1 MAEWLKGRK
10 QEGVSRGVRDGFWL
24 PMGAGSA
31 QCSFLEGAELKGAVS
46 LPGGSQGDHGDIW
59 EAQPLSLGD

>member
-31 QCSFLEGAELKGAVS
+31 QCSFLEAAELRGAV
-46 LPGGSQGDHGDIW
+46 
-59 EAQPLSLGD
+59 